1 MWIRKM
7 GLGIFIGIMLCSMVV
22 NAGER
27 ERGRVGFTSE
37 MERMYGVPRKIYGR
51 KKSWNR
57 IRRVPGKFKL
67 PPDARI
73 GDIIKT
79 KKGYK
84 QIVDIWENGQ
94 FRLRSLEKKY
104 HRKIKTRV
112 KKRYNQ
118 KIRDNKR

>member
-7 GLGIFIGIMLCSMVV
+7 GLGIFIGIMLCSVVV

-27 ERGRVGFTSE
+27 ERGRTETSSAI
-37 MERMYGVPRKIYGR
+37 ERMYGIPRRIYGR
-51 KKSWNR
+51 KKSWNKVR
-57 IRRVPGKFKL
+57 KMPGKFKL

-94 FRLRSLEKKY
+94 FRLKSLERKY
-104 HRKIKTRV
+104 HRKGKTRV

-118 KIRDNKR
+118 RIRDNKR